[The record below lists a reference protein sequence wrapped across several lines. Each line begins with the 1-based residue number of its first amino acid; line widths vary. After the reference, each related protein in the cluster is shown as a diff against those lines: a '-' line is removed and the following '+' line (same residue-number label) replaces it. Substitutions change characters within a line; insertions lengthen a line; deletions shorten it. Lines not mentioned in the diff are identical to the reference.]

1 NMQGNIVGS
10 GFQLENA
17 EFDLKATITKLG
29 IKGYEYRNI
38 NTDAR
43 MAKEF
48 FQGQLSINDPNL
60 RFEADA
66 SVDLRDDINKIM
78 IQAQLDTALLKPLN
92 LSKKEIVIA
101 TNLDVDMTGLEID
114 SIIGAASFTNTF
126 FSYEGNALQIDSLDL
141 LSLRKDGIRNFLLA
155 TDFVEISATGDY
167 EFTTRYK
174 AAIRL
179 IDEYKLNF
187 ENKDQKIRRYYAT
200 KKTATADK

>member
-1 NMQGNIVGS
+1 GNIMGRPEMVQRVKMQGNIVGS

-48 FQGQLSINDPNL
+48 FRGQLSIDDPNL

-66 SVDLRDDINKIM
+66 SVDLRKNVNKIM
-78 IQAQLDTALLKPLN
+78 IQAQLDTALLKPLK
-92 LSKKEIVIA
+92 LSEKEIVIG
-101 TNLDVDMTGLEID
+101 TNLDVDITGLEID

-126 FSYEGNALQIDSLDL
+126 FSYEGNALKIDSLDL
-141 LSLRKDGIRNFLLA
+141 LSLREDGIRNFLLN
-155 TDFVEISATGDY
+155 TDFVEIAASGNY
-167 EFTTRYK
+167 EFTTLYDDV
-174 AAIRL
+174 IRL
-179 IDEYKLNF
+179 VNEYRLNF
-187 ENKDQKIRRYYAT
+187 ENNNQK
-200 KKTATADK
+200 